1 MSCYRICTHLF
12 DTSEMNQILDF
23 GLVLKEPGWSGGG
36 PHLSGLEADGL
47 QGSKGQVALVGE
59 LGEPTDDPGTE
70 VISITYSLFQ
80 SWSRVHRQGRNRA
93 SKTF

>member
-1 MSCYRICTHLF
+1 MLYHLH
-12 DTSEMNQILDF
+12 T
-23 GLVLKEPGWSGGG
+23 LVPKMPGWSRDG

-70 VISITYSLFQ
+70 FIFIT
-80 SWSRVHRQGRNRA
+80 
-93 SKTF
+93 